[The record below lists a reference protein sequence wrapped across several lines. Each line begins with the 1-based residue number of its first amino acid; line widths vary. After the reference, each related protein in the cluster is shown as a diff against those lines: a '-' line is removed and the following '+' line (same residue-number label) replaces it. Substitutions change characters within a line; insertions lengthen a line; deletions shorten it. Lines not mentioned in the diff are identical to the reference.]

1 MNKKDL
7 VDYIAKQT
15 GLSKAKAEESL
26 SATFEGIT
34 KALKKKE
41 SASFVGFGSFSV
53 SNRKARNGRNPRTGA
68 PIKIPASSVAR
79 FKPGKFLKG
88 L

>member
-26 SATFEGIT
+26 NATFEGIT

-68 PIKIPASSVAR
+68 AIKIPASSVAR

>member
-15 GLSKAKAEESL
+15 GLTKTKSEEAL
-26 SATFEGIT
+26 NAAFDGIT
-34 KALKKKE
+34 NALKKKDT
-41 SASFVGFGSFSV
+41 ASFVGFGSFSV
-53 SNRKARNGRNPRTGA
+53 SQRKARNGRNPRTGA
-68 PIKIPASSVAR
+68 PLKIPASAVAR
-79 FKPGKFLKG
+79 FRPGKFLKG